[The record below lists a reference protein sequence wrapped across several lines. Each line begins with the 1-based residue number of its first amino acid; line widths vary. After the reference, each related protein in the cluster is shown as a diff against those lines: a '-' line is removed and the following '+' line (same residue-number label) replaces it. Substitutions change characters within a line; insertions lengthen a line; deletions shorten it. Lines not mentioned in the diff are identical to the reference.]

1 MISNR
6 VVRLLVWL
14 FVVFGMAACGPLP
27 KPFKRAA
34 EAPPNP
40 LVESGVPRDIAVK
53 LVNGPSIPMAQLIS
67 KAVADDLGRRDIVA
81 YTGDRGTS
89 RYVLEGWVEGW
100 QNKAALSPPLRIQ
113 WVLTERDG
121 KLVANHMENVYGT
134 AFEWEYGSPRI
145 LREIGE
151 GTGGAIARVVRP
163 QVASETAEAVN
174 PSGLWIRPIS
184 DAPGD
189 GNFSLTRA
197 IGFALSDSGLKI
209 AEDRMQAKHVLKGNV
224 RVDSPVSGR
233 QNVEIAWTVI
243 DRKGKELGNAVQRNA
258 VPEGTFDGRWGQTAV
273 MIAMAAVGGIK
284 DILLDVERNR
294 RTRGNPLFPSR
305 LDLPAGLR
313 GPSLPPPSLTPD
325 SGEQTLENTS
335 TTGGN

>member
-14 FVVFGMAACGPLP
+14 FVFLGMAACGPLP
-27 KPFKRAA
+27 KPFKRAT

-67 KAVADDLGRRDIVA
+67 KAVA
-81 YTGDRGTS
+81 GDRGTS

-121 KLVANHMENVYGT
+121 KLVANHTENVYGT

-151 GTGGAIARVVRP
+151 RTGGAIARVVRP
-163 QVASETAEAVN
+163 RVASETAEAVN
-174 PSGLWIRPIS
+174 PTGLWIRPIS

-209 AEDRMQAKHVLKGNV
+209 AEDRTQAKHVLKGNV

-325 SGEQTLENTS
+325 SGEQTRDNKPTAD
-335 TTGGN
+335 GN

>member
-14 FVVFGMAACGPLP
+14 FVFLGMAACGPLP
-27 KPFKRAA
+27 KPFKRAT

-67 KAVADDLGRRDIVA
+67 KAVA
-81 YTGDRGTS
+81 GDRGTS

-121 KLVANHMENVYGT
+121 KLVANHTENVYGT

-163 QVASETAEAVN
+163 RVASETAEAVN
-174 PSGLWIRPIS
+174 PTGLWIRPIS

-209 AEDRMQAKHVLKGNV
+209 AEDRTQAKHVLKGNV

-325 SGEQTLENTS
+325 SGEQTRDNKPTAD
-335 TTGGN
+335 GN